1 MSTQPPIRSADS
13 AVGPLAGYLF
23 QFEKA
28 LLLLSELVNTTE
40 YVAIEEVDDVSTHEQ
55 DGTVLLTLQ
64 AKHSISSSGTTFEDT
79 STALWRTFE
88 IWIDKLEGGT
98 LTNKTTFVCCTNKAI
113 PATSLLA
120 QLKALKFDKAFE
132 EIEKLLK
139 QQQTKL
145 KALQKNDPSA
155 GSSIKETNRYI
166 KKVIKKK
173 DVFKIIHKNL
183 SIADNETVRE
193 KFLNQ
198 LHLGSVQITPV
209 QKERIYHEFYGWIIS
224 NSKARWMNGK
234 EARLSKQSF
243 DEKWHIIRT
252 NPSIITAIFRTKVA
266 LGTITD
272 NEILSRKKNLFVRQ
286 IEDIKRN
293 KDAKARIIKE
303 AILDFL
309 YAEIELKH
317 VVDKGDYTDKDFELF
332 MDECRKAWQ
341 SVYDGKVLKEI
352 NEYSEN
358 EKNELAINIFDTIMK
373 EVKIEFDEGF
383 CFTTSNMYVKNG
395 CFLKLSDAP
404 TIGWHP
410 EWEKKYKDEK

>member
-1 MSTQPPIRSADS
+1 MSTQPPTRSTDS

-28 LLLLSELVNTTE
+28 LLLLSELINTTE

-64 AKHSISSSGTTFEDT
+64 AKHSISSSGSTFEDT

-88 IWIDKLEGGT
+88 IWIDKLEAGT
-98 LTNKTTFVCCTNKAI
+98 FNTKMQFVCCTNKTI
-113 PATSLLA
+113 PATSLLTRIKV
-120 QLKALKFDKAFE
+120 LKFEKALE
-132 EIEKLLK
+132 EIQSLLK
-139 QQQTKL
+139 LQQAKL
-145 KALQKNDPSA
+145 RELRKKDSGA
-155 GSSIKETNRYI
+155 GNTVKETIKYI
-166 KKVIKKK
+166 KKVMQKQNF
-173 DVFKIIHKNL
+173 FKIIHKNL
-183 SIADNETVRE
+183 SIADNENVKE
-193 KFLNQ
+193 KFFNQ
-198 LHLGSVQITPV
+198 LHLGSPQITPV

-224 NSKARWMNGK
+224 NSKARWMNDK
-234 EARLSKQSF
+234 EARFSKQSF

-272 NEILSRKKNLFVRQ
+272 HEILSRKKDLFVRQ

-309 YAEIELKH
+309 YAEIELKY

-332 MDECRKAWQ
+332 MDECRKTWQ
-341 SVYDGKVLKEI
+341 SVYDGKVLREI
-352 NEYSEN
+352 TEYSED
-358 EKNELAINIFDTIMK
+358 EKNKLAIDIFDTIMK

-383 CFTTSNMYVKNG
+383 CFTTSNIYVKNG